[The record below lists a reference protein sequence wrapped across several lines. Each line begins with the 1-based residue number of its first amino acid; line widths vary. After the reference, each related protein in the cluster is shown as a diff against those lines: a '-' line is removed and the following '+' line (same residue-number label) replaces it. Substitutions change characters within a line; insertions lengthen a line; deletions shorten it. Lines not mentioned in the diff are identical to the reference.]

1 MAFSAARISAS
12 VPLWTAKTSGHSCA
26 VCDGKLHIG
35 HAVLVLDSVLT
46 VAVSGPLD
54 RVLPSPLNVAWPSP
68 LARAPLFSLKAA
80 SPAPLALAL
89 CCPLTLAWPNPLAL
103 AWLFLLGPP
112 GLVLSSLL
120 TAAWL
125 GPWALGLSDSEL
137 LLVLLEL
144 ELDELEEW
152 A

>member
-1 MAFSAARISAS
+1 M
-12 VPLWTAKTSGHSCA
+12 
-26 VCDGKLHIG
+26 
-35 HAVLVLDSVLT
+35 VLGSVLT

-54 RVLPSPLNVAWPSP
+54 RVLRSPLNVAWPSP

-80 SPAPLALAL
+80 LPAPLALVL
-89 CCPLTLAWPNPLAL
+89 RCRLTLAGPNPLAP
-103 AWLFLLGPP
+103 AWRFLLGPP
-112 GLVLSSLL
+112 GLVLSFLP

-125 GPWALGLSDSEL
+125 GPWALGLSDWEL

-144 ELDELEEW
+144 ELDEPEEW

>member
-12 VPLWTAKTSGHSCA
+12 VPLWTARTSGQSCA

-35 HAVLVLDSVLT
+35 HGVLVLGSLLT

-54 RVLPSPLNVAWPSP
+54 RVPCSPPNAAWPSL

-80 SPAPLALAL
+80 LPAPLALAPRCL
-89 CCPLTLAWPNPLAL
+89 LTLAWPNPLAL

-112 GLVLSSLL
+112 GPVLSSLP
-120 TAAWL
+120 TAARL
-125 GPWALGLSDSEL
+125 GPRALGLSDSKL

>member
-12 VPLWTAKTSGHSCA
+12 VPLWTARTSGQSCA
-26 VCDGKLHIG
+26 VCNGKLHIG
-35 HAVLVLDSVLT
+35 HAVLVLGSLLT
-46 VAVSGPLD
+46 VVVSGPLD
-54 RVLPSPLNVAWPSP
+54 RVPCSPPNA
-68 LARAPLFSLKAA
+68 ARAPLFSLKAA
-80 SPAPLALAL
+80 LPAPLALAL
-89 CCPLTLAWPNPLAL
+89 RCLLTLAWPNPLAL

-112 GLVLSSLL
+112 GPVLGSLP
-120 TAAWL
+120 TAARL
-125 GPWALGLSDSEL
+125 GPRALGLSDSKL